1 MSACCPIDRWSCRKA
16 LASRAALAVSLLA
29 ISAPVIS
36 GATVSLTGAVTPTGI
51 SGFAGT
57 ALTLGDPEGKRAVYG
72 LWSVERN
79 DKPCHI
85 ATMTENVNDSG
96 DDSGAIKSLCGA
108 NPTSNEMKVQ
118 FGEIKFA
125 KRTFVR
131 ALRVCMNNDNTRVKG
146 LQIRGSEIDDK
157 GNVSDLPVRY
167 PDSAV
172 SSGLSALVD
181 LNAPNDE
188 RPNCNDWK
196 KWAECPE
203 GHIATA
209 ATAHFGAGSNPRSLT
224 GIALQCRRVSKGS

>member
-1 MSACCPIDRWSCRKA
+1 MPAQCSIDRSTRRSA
-16 LASRAALAVSLLA
+16 LAVRAALAVSLLA

-36 GATVSLTGAVTPTGI
+36 DATVSLTGTVTPTEI

-57 ALTLGDPEGKRAVYG
+57 AFTLGDPEGTRAVYG

-96 DDSGAIKSLCGA
+96 DESGAIKSLCGA
-108 NPTSNEMKVQ
+108 NPTSSEMKVQ

-146 LQIRGSEIDDK
+146 LQIRGREIDDN
-157 GNVSDLPVRY
+157 GNVSDLPARY
-167 PDSAV
+167 PDSALA
-172 SSGLSALVD
+172 SGLSALVD

-188 RPNCNDWK
+188 RPNCKDWK

-209 ATAHFGAGSNPRSLT
+209 AAAHFGAGSNPRSVI
-224 GIALQCRRVSKGS
+224 GIALQCRLVSKGG